1 MEPRRAFKELG
12 FDSVMAVDLR
22 NRLTAATGVR
32 LETTVVFDE
41 PSPVALRDRLRRE
54 LLPADTGHDPV
65 GDETSEDAEARAVLA
80 AVPIARI
87 RAAGLLDQL
96 LRLAGVA
103 DGEEA
108 GAGREVPGSGD
119 RVDEINAMDI
129 DDLVR
134 MATGTKDS

>member
-1 MEPRRAFKELG
+1 M
-12 FDSVMAVDLR
+12 
-22 NRLTAATGVR
+22 
-32 LETTVVFDE
+32 
-41 PSPVALRDRLRRE
+41 
-54 LLPADTGHDPV
+54 DTGRDAGPDV
-65 GDETSEDAEARAVLA
+65 AGAETSKDAEARAVLA

-119 RVDEINAMDI
+119 RVDENRVDEINAMDI

-134 MATGTKDS
+134 MATGTKDA